1 MKKKEILVMCT
12 HPGILATL
20 IRLIE
25 KSGEFTVCA
34 AANAAEALNSCRS
47 RTFDLVL
54 MGAGLAP
61 EAEQDL
67 ERELKELRPETPVIY
82 HFGGGSGLLFTEIKQ
97 GLDQG

>member
-1 MKKKEILVMCT
+1 MKKKEILVMCC

-25 KSGEFTVCA
+25 KSGAFAVAGA
-34 AANAAEALNSCRS
+34 ATAAEALNSFRS
-47 RTFDLVL
+47 RAFDLVL

-61 EAEQDL
+61 EAEQEL
-67 ERELKELRPETPVIY
+67 ERELKKIRPEIPVVY

-97 GLDQG
+97 GLGQA

>member
-1 MKKKEILVMCT
+1 MKKKEILVICS

-25 KSGEFTVCA
+25 KTGEFTACGVA
-34 AANAAEALNSCRS
+34 TAAEALSSCRS
-47 RTFDLVL
+47 RAFDLIL

-67 ERELKELRPETPVIY
+67 ERKLKEISPESPVIY

-97 GLDQG
+97 GLDQA

>member
-1 MKKKEILVMCT
+1 MKKKEILVMCC

-25 KSGEFTVCA
+25 KSAEFSVTGA
-34 AANAAEALNSCRS
+34 ATAAEALNSFGS

-61 EAEQDL
+61 EAEQEL
-67 ERELKELRPETPVIY
+67 ERELKQIRPETPVIY
-82 HFGGGSGLLFTEIKQ
+82 HFGGGSGLLFTEIKR
-97 GLDQG
+97 GLDQA